1 MKLKNYYM
9 EASSEA
15 MKVMEQ
21 PKQVSLS
28 GRTPH
33 QRKVKYQTK
42 TKGYS
47 EDQDFL
53 YYNNFT
59 DERELAEVTNFKYTL
74 DSSDD
79 SSY

>member
-1 MKLKNYYM
+1 MKLKSYVTDQ
-9 EASSEA
+9 S
-15 MKVMEQ
+15 EQ
-21 PKQVSLS
+21 PK
-28 GRTPH
+28 R
-33 QRKVKYQTK
+33 KYQTK

-47 EDQDFL
+47 EEGDFL

-59 DERELAEVTNFKYTL
+59 DERELAEVTNFRYTQ

>member
-1 MKLKNYYM
+1 MKLKSYYM
-9 EASSEA
+9 EQQE
-15 MKVMEQ
+15 VQ
-21 PKQVSLS
+21 PK
-28 GRTPH
+28 
-33 QRKVKYQTK
+33 QRKVKYQSK

-59 DERELAEVTNFKYTL
+59 DERELAEVTNFKYTQ

-79 SSY
+79 TSY

>member
-1 MKLKNYYM
+1 MKLKSYLTDQI
-9 EASSEA
+9 
-15 MKVMEQ
+15 EQ
-21 PKQVSLS
+21 PK
-28 GRTPH
+28 
-33 QRKVKYQTK
+33 RKYHSK

-59 DERELAEVTNFKYTL
+59 DERELAEVTNFRYTR

-79 SSY
+79 TY